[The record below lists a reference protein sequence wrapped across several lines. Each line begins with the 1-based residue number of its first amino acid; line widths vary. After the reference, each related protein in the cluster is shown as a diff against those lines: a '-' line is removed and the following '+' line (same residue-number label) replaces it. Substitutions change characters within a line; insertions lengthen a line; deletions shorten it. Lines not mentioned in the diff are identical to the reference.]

1 MYNCLLLIFK
11 IITSQNMINNV
22 LSIKWNKINTIL
34 PSESKERGTMLLL
47 YTHGN
52 LFLPALYLC
61 SLFYYYNAMNCGSSN
76 TWNKVCSIA
85 NLWKLC
91 MKRSKNE
98 KKKLESLQGFAN
110 VTVSRRGPVLN
121 TCRGLRVCESGR
133 ALLVSAFREDYR
145 DFIFSHFHIC
155 LCDQLLVDVA

>member
-1 MYNCLLLIFK
+1 MFYQSNETKSTQSCLQK
-11 IITSQNMINNV
+11 VKNEA
-22 LSIKWNKINTIL
+22 
-34 PSESKERGTMLLL
+34 PCCC
-47 YTHGN
+47 YTHTGTCSCQ
-52 LFLPALYLC
+52 LFISVPCFTTIILWIVGLVIPEK
-61 SLFYYYNAMNCGSSN
+61 
-76 TWNKVCSIA
+76 KVCSIE

-98 KKKLESLQGFAN
+98 KKKWERLQGLAN
-110 VTVSRRGPVLN
+110 VTVSPRGPVLN